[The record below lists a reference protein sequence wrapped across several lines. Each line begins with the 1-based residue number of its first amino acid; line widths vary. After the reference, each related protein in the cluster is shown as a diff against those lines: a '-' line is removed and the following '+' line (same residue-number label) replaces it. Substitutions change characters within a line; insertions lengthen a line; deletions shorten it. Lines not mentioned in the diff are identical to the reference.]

1 VATVLLGLMW
11 GLWHLP
17 FDGLG
22 VLGPALLAVPFTWLW
37 NRTGS
42 LLLCSVLH
50 AAVVASQD
58 HLVLTDSGAPAT
70 SPAIL
75 GVLLV
80 GAVALVVATRGRL
93 GFDQRPGPV
102 AARVADTG
110 PPADDGPAG

>member
-1 VATVLLGLMW
+1 VLLGLMW

-70 SPAIL
+70 SPAI
-75 GVLLV
+75 
-80 GAVALVVATRGRL
+80 RL

-102 AARVADTG
+102 AARVADIG
-110 PPADDGPAG
+110 HPAGDGPAG